1 MMRGMALIAANRL
14 TVTIPTAPDDPPS
27 EDTARERITRW
38 LEGEYGYR
46 PPVESLEGH
55 GWSARWEV
63 GGRLSPGWRYDAVIP
78 RHLGPSREDVA
89 KARHPA
95 ATGGRRPPRVETGGA
110 GSRPRTPAAPASRRR
125 RPSPEP
131 AEVRDRLDA
140 VVPPR
145 LPGLDSHGD

>member
-1 MMRGMALIAANRL
+1 MRDMALIAANRL

-27 EDTARERITRW
+27 EATARERITRW
-38 LEGEYGYR
+38 LETEYGYR

-78 RHLGPSREDVA
+78 RHLGPSRDDVA

-95 ATGGRRPPRVETGGA
+95 GTGT
-110 GSRPRTPAAPASRRR
+110 SASRRPTRPR
-125 RPSPEP
+125 RQTPARPRKTSPELERALTNIESLFP
-131 AEVRDRLDA
+131 ADLGR
-140 VVPPR
+140 
-145 LPGLDSHGD
+145 

>member
-1 MMRGMALIAANRL
+1 MRGMALIAANRL

-27 EDTARERITRW
+27 EATARERITRW
-38 LEGEYGYR
+38 LEGEYGYP

-78 RHLGPSREDVA
+78 RHLGPSRDDVA

-95 ATGGRRPPRVETGGA
+95 ATGRRPA
-110 GSRPRTPAAPASRRR
+110 GSARPAPATGDPPPTRPRSRSASVRSGETSPELADALARIDTLFASR
-125 RPSPEP
+125 
-131 AEVRDRLDA
+131 
-140 VVPPR
+140 
-145 LPGLDSHGD
+145 GDDLGG

>member
-1 MMRGMALIAANRL
+1 MALIAANRL

-27 EDTARERITRW
+27 EATARERITRW
-38 LEGEYGYR
+38 LEAEYGYR

-78 RHLGPSREDVA
+78 RHLGPSRDDVA

-95 ATGGRRPPRVETGGA
+95 APTGRRPA
-110 GSRPRTPAAPASRRR
+110 SRPRRQPEPGERSRKT
-125 RPSPEP
+125 SPELERALTHIDSLFP
-131 AEVRDRLDA
+131 ADL
-140 VVPPR
+140 
-145 LPGLDSHGD
+145 GS